1 MQTLDLALLRTLLA
15 AVESGSFAAA
25 ARRVGRSE
33 SAVSLQL
40 KRLEEQIGEPVFVR
54 AGKQMTLTGAGARLV
69 EYARRLLDLNDEA
82 LAAMSDHSIDGTVT
96 LGVPHDVAETWL
108 PAVMAGFRRSHPSA
122 TLKVI
127 EGRSAVL
134 LSRLADHQLDLA
146 VVFSAGTPANALWSA
161 NLPMVWI
168 GRNDFNLKKN
178 EPLQLAAFDPPCFFR
193 AAAIASL
200 EGADIDWSIGHAS
213 NTLPDLWSAVNL
225 GLGVAVRTP
234 AAVPPGLAVLANAAF
249 PTCRLSMC
257 RSAVR
262 RSKQKELSSTAFEPF
277 WKSVSPCPSK
287 ARRRHWQRWRS
298 PRTYRHARPF
308 AGHPRLS
315 SL

>member
-40 KRLEEQIGEPVFVR
+40 KRLEEQIGEPLFVR
-54 AGKQMTLTGAGARLV
+54 TGMQMTLTGVGARLV

-82 LAAMSDHSIDGTVT
+82 LAAMSDNAIDGTVT

-108 PAVMAGFRRSHPSA
+108 PAVIAGFRRSHPSA

-161 NLPMVWI
+161 NLPVVWI

-178 EPLQLAAFDPPCFFR
+178 QLQPLAASHPPSFFR

-200 EGADIDWSIGHAS
+200 EGADLGLSIGHCS
-213 NTLPDLWSAVNL
+213 KSLPDLWSAVNL
-225 GLGVAVRTP
+225 GLGVVVRTP
-234 AAVPPGLAVLANAAF
+234 AAVPPGLAVLDSQRGLPDLPPF
-249 PTCRLSMC
+249 HVSLCGPPDEPKR
-257 RSAVR
+257 AVVDSLR
-262 RSKQKELSSTAFEPF
+262 AILEEFLAV
-277 WKSVSPCPSK
+277 SVHG
-287 ARRRHWQRWRS
+287 A
-298 PRTYRHARPF
+298 T
-308 AGHPRLS
+308 
-315 SL
+315 